1 MFCLKTFYRRILMKK
16 QCKINF
22 HRLIIPKS
30 AAHVL
35 IVSMYDAITDHINRC
50 MHDWGLIVATHKLI
64 IVIKVLALKIS

>member
-1 MFCLKTFYRRILMKK
+1 MKK

-35 IVSMYDAITDHINRC
+35 IVSITDHINRC